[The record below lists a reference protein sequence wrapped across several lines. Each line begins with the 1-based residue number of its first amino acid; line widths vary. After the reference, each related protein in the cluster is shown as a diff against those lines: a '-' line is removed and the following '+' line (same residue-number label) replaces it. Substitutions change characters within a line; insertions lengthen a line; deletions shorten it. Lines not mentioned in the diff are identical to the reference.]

1 MNQFSIGRCVEA
13 GAGEMMRR
21 VGGGGAHEAAAAERR
36 RGSARK
42 CLWATLLKCQLLWI
56 ETLMCHLL

>member
-21 VGGGGAHEAAAAERR
+21 GGGELMKQQQRKGDEEV
-36 RGSARK
+36 RGSV
-42 CLWATLLKCQLLWI
+42 CGLHC
-56 ETLMCHLL
+56 

>member
-21 VGGGGAHEAAAAERR
+21 GGAAHEAAAAERR
-36 RGSARK
+36 RESARK